1 MILCA
6 LEMFSHAG
14 AYDYDDDNLECLVL
28 LTCYVV
34 VNLLLTCYAVTSRH

>member
-6 LEMFSHAG
+6 LEMFSHA
-14 AYDYDDDNLECLVL
+14 YNDYDDDNLECLVL